1 VYSFYQRYRS
11 SIHFNKSLVISGI
24 CSLVLSSLFAQLYIQ
39 EQELQGIIRA
49 SDKERTAFTNSIL
62 TLATEYSID
71 IPIFAVL
78 YYKDNKQRYTDNI
91 TGKKNLSVIKADVKK
106 LIAAFS
112 ISEIMYDVIKVS
124 SQYQLLQQN
133 NIEPFQAAMISSL
146 LAWTAFFILINIS
159 MKVFSLFEKKEFL
172 WYCGLILSITIT
184 NSFIFFS
191 DLETRILYTNAT
203 VGVTSG
209 LALLSV
215 FLLIFKRRSSNE
227 VHTNKAFISLA
238 IGLILWFIAEVL
250 WAYYQIG
257 LNVAVPFP
265 SSADALWLIGYPFL
279 IIHLYYILNLV
290 KKSKK
295 RIDTIKVYQIALIS
309 LALAA
314 VFGYTLGIVFG
325 ISIDNTLLLSFN
337 QKEDLGNIISISYP
351 VLDAIL
357 IVPAGAILW
366 YLRRAGPQFTHWIML
381 SLFIVMITIG
391 DIGFGYSNILGEEIA
406 EEQEWIWETFYN
418 AGYISIAAALFWY
431 SRFAIIRSTNASH
444 NARR

>member
-1 VYSFYQRYRS
+1 M
-11 SIHFNKSLVISGI
+11 
-24 CSLVLSSLFAQLYIQ
+24 Q
-39 EQELQGIIRA
+39 EQEPQDFHYNIRA
-49 SDKERTAFTNSIL
+49 SDKDRTAITNSLL

-78 YYKDNKQRYTDNI
+78 YYKDNRQRYIDKI
-91 TGKKNLSVIKADVKK
+91 TGKKNLSIIKADIKK

-124 SQYQLLQQN
+124 SQFQLLQQT

-159 MKVFSLFEKKEFL
+159 MKVFSLFERKEFL

-191 DLETRILYTNAT
+191 NLETRVFYTNIT
-203 VGVTSG
+203 VGITSG
-209 LALLSV
+209 VALLSV
-215 FLLIFKRRSSNE
+215 LLLICKQRNLKVQF
-227 VHTNKAFISLA
+227 NKAFISLA
-238 IGLILWFIAEVL
+238 VGLFLWFIAEVL
-250 WAYYQIG
+250 WGYYQIG
-257 LNVAVPFP
+257 LKIDVPFP

-279 IIHLYYILNLV
+279 IVHLYYILNLL
-290 KKSKK
+290 KKTKK
-295 RIDTIKVYQIALIS
+295 KIDTIKVSHIVLMS

-325 ISIDNTLLLSFN
+325 INFNNTLLLFN
-337 QKEDLGNIISISYP
+337 QKEVLGNIISIAYP
-351 VLDAIL
+351 VLDALL

-366 YLRRAGPQFTHWIML
+366 DLRRAGPQFTHWML
-381 SLFIVMITIG
+381 LSFFIVLVTAG

-406 EEQEWIWETFYN
+406 EEQAWIWDVFYN

-431 SRFAIIRSTNASH
+431 SKFAISTKAG
-444 NARR
+444 

>member
-1 VYSFYQRYRS
+1 M
-11 SIHFNKSLVISGI
+11 
-24 CSLVLSSLFAQLYIQ
+24 Q
-39 EQELQGIIRA
+39 EQEPQAITRA
-49 SDKERTAFTNSIL
+49 SDNGRTAFTNSIL
-62 TLATEYSID
+62 TLAVEYSID

-78 YYKDNKQRYTDNI
+78 YYKDNKQRYTNNI

-106 LIAAFS
+106 LVAAFS

-124 SQYQLLQQN
+124 SQYQLLQQT

-191 DLETRILYTNAT
+191 DLETRVLYTNAT

-209 LALLSV
+209 IALLSV
-215 FLLIFKRRSSNE
+215 FLLIFKHRNLNE
-227 VHTNKAFISLA
+227 AHTNKAFISLA
-238 IGLILWFIAEVL
+238 IGLFLWFIAEVL

-257 LNVAVPFP
+257 LKIAVPFP
-265 SSADALWLIGYPFL
+265 SSADTLWLIGYPFL

-290 KKSKK
+290 TKSKK
-295 RIDTIKVYQIALIS
+295 KIDTIKVYHIVLIS

-325 ISIDNTLLLSFN
+325 ININNTLLLSY
-337 QKEDLGNIISISYP
+337 QKEALGNIISIAYP
-351 VLDAIL
+351 ILDAII

-366 YLRRAGPQFTHWIML
+366 YLRRAGPQFTHWLML
-381 SLFIVMITIG
+381 SLFIVMVTIG

-406 EEQEWIWETFYN
+406 EEQAWIWDVFYN

-431 SRFAIIRSTNASH
+431 SRFAIIKSTKASANA
-444 NARR
+444 

>member
-1 VYSFYQRYRS
+1 MYSFYQRYRS
-11 SIHFNKSLVISGI
+11 SIHFNKNLVISGI

-39 EQELQGIIRA
+39 EQEPQLRA
-49 SDKERTAFTNSIL
+49 SDIERTAFTNSIL
-62 TLATEYSID
+62 TLAIEYGID

-78 YYKDNKQRYTDNI
+78 YYKDNRHRYIDNI
-91 TGKKNLSVIKADVKK
+91 TGKKNLLVIKADIKK
-106 LIAAFS
+106 LVAAFS

-124 SQYQLLQQN
+124 SQYQLLIQTN
-133 NIEPFQAAMISSL
+133 VEPFQAAMISSL
-146 LAWTAFFILINIS
+146 MAWAAFFILINIS

-172 WYCGLILSITIT
+172 WYCGLILSITIS

-191 DLETRILYTNAT
+191 DPETRVLYTNAT
-203 VGVTSG
+203 VVVTSG

-215 FLLIFKRRSSNE
+215 SLLIFNQRNSDK
-227 VHTNKAFISLA
+227 VHTNNAFIFLA
-238 IGLILWFIAEVL
+238 IGLFLWFIAEVL

-265 SSADALWLIGYPFL
+265 SSADALWLAGYPFL
-279 IIHLYYILNLV
+279 IVHLYYILNLV
-290 KKSKK
+290 KKSQKK
-295 RIDTIKVYQIALIS
+295 IDTIIVHHIVLIS

-325 ISIDNTLLLSFN
+325 ISISNILLSFGQN
-337 QKEDLGNIISISYP
+337 EGLGNIISIAYP

-357 IVPAGAILW
+357 IVPAAAILW
-366 YLRRAGPQFTHWIML
+366 HLRRAGPQFTHWIML
-381 SLFIVMITIG
+381 SLFIVMVTVG
-391 DIGFGYSNILGEEIA
+391 DSGFGYSTILGEEIA

-431 SRFAIIRSTNASH
+431 SRFAIIRSIDAPH
-444 NARR
+444 NA

>member
-1 VYSFYQRYRS
+1 M
-11 SIHFNKSLVISGI
+11 
-24 CSLVLSSLFAQLYIQ
+24 Q
-39 EQELQGIIRA
+39 EQEPQTIIRA
-49 SDKERTAFTNSIL
+49 SDKDRAAFTNSIL

-78 YYKDNKQRYTDNI
+78 YYKDNKQRYTDNT

-112 ISEIMYDVIKVS
+112 ISEILYDVIKVS
-124 SQYQLLQQN
+124 SQYQLLQQT

-191 DLETRILYTNAT
+191 DLEARVLYTNAT

-209 LALLSV
+209 IATLSV
-215 FLLIFKRRSSNE
+215 SLLLFKRRNLNE
-227 VHTNKAFISLA
+227 VHTNKAFMSLA
-238 IGLILWFIAEVL
+238 IGLFLWFIAEVL

-257 LNVAVPFP
+257 MKIAVPFP
-265 SSADALWLIGYPFL
+265 SSADALWLTGYPFL
-279 IIHLYYILNLV
+279 IIHLYYILKLV
-290 KKSKK
+290 KRSQKK
-295 RIDTIKVYQIALIS
+295 IDTIKVYHIVLIS

-325 ISIDNTLLLSFN
+325 ISIDNTLFLFN
-337 QKEDLGNIISISYP
+337 QKEAVGNIISIAYP

-366 YLRRAGPQFTHWIML
+366 YLRRAGSQFTHWVML
-381 SLFIVMITIG
+381 SLFIVMVTVG

-418 AGYISIAAALFWY
+418 AGYISIGAAFFWY
-431 SRFAIIRSTNASH
+431 NRFAITRGTKA
-444 NARR
+444 

>member
-1 VYSFYQRYRS
+1 MYSFYQQYRS
-11 SIHFNKSLVISGI
+11 SIHFNKNLVISGI
-24 CSLVLSSLFAQLYIQ
+24 CSLILSSLFAQIYIQ
-39 EQELQGIIRA
+39 EQEPQAIIRT
-49 SDKERTAFTNSIL
+49 SDKERSAFTNSIL
-62 TLATEYSID
+62 TLAVEYSID

-78 YYKDNKQRYTDNI
+78 YYRDNRYRYTDNI

-124 SQYQLLQQN
+124 SQYHLLQQT

-146 LAWTAFFILINIS
+146 MAWAAFFILINVS
-159 MKVFSLFEKKEFL
+159 MKVLSIFEKKEFL
-172 WYCGLILSITIT
+172 WYYGLVLSITIS

-191 DLETRILYTNAT
+191 DLETRVLYTNAT

-215 FLLIFKRRSSNE
+215 TLLIFNNRNSNK
-227 VHTNKAFISLA
+227 VHANNAFIFLA
-238 IGLILWFIAEVL
+238 LGLLLWFIAEVL

-265 SSADALWLIGYPFL
+265 SSADGLWLTGYPFL
-279 IIHLYYILNLV
+279 IVHLYYILNLV
-290 KKSKK
+290 KKSQKK
-295 RIDTIKVYQIALIS
+295 MDTIKVHHIVFIS

-325 ISIDNTLLLSFN
+325 ISINNAVLIFERS
-337 QKEDLGNIISISYP
+337 EGLGNIISIAYP

-357 IVPAGAILW
+357 IVPAAAILW
-366 YLRRAGPQFTHWIML
+366 HLRRAGPQFTHWIML
-381 SLFIVMITIG
+381 SLFIVMVTVG

-418 AGYISIAAALFWY
+418 AGYLSIAAALFWY
-431 SRFAIIRSTNASH
+431 SRFGIIRSTDAPH
-444 NARR
+444 A

>member
-1 VYSFYQRYRS
+1 M
-11 SIHFNKSLVISGI
+11 
-24 CSLVLSSLFAQLYIQ
+24 Q
-39 EQELQGIIRA
+39 EQEPQDFHYNIRA
-49 SDKERTAFTNSIL
+49 SDKDRTAITNSLL

-78 YYKDNKQRYTDNI
+78 YYKDNRQRYIDKI
-91 TGKKNLSVIKADVKK
+91 TGKKNLSIIKADIKK

-124 SQYQLLQQN
+124 SQFQLLQQT

-159 MKVFSLFEKKEFL
+159 MKVFSLFERKEFL

-191 DLETRILYTNAT
+191 NLETRVFYTNIT
-203 VGVTSG
+203 VGITSG
-209 LALLSV
+209 VALLSV
-215 FLLIFKRRSSNE
+215 LLLIFKQRNLK
-227 VHTNKAFISLA
+227 VQFNKAFISLA
-238 IGLILWFIAEVL
+238 VGLFLWFIAEVL
-250 WAYYQIG
+250 WGYYQIG
-257 LNVAVPFP
+257 LKIDVPFP

-279 IIHLYYILNLV
+279 IVHLYYILNLL
-290 KKSKK
+290 KKTKK
-295 RIDTIKVYQIALIS
+295 KIDTIKVSHIVLMS

-325 ISIDNTLLLSFN
+325 INFNNTLLLFN
-337 QKEDLGNIISISYP
+337 QKEVLGNIISIAYP
-351 VLDAIL
+351 VLDALL

-366 YLRRAGPQFTHWIML
+366 DLRRAGPQFTHWML
-381 SLFIVMITIG
+381 LSFFIVLVTAG

-406 EEQEWIWETFYN
+406 EEQAWIWDVFYN

-431 SRFAIIRSTNASH
+431 SKFAISTKAG
-444 NARR
+444 

>member
-1 VYSFYQRYRS
+1 M
-11 SIHFNKSLVISGI
+11 
-24 CSLVLSSLFAQLYIQ
+24 Q
-39 EQELQGIIRA
+39 EQEPQDFHYNIRA
-49 SDKERTAFTNSIL
+49 SDKDRTAITNSLL

-78 YYKDNKQRYTDNI
+78 YYKDNRQRYIDKI
-91 TGKKNLSVIKADVKK
+91 TGKKNLSIIKADIKK

-124 SQYQLLQQN
+124 SQFQLLQQT

-146 LAWTAFFILINIS
+146 LAWSAFFILINIS
-159 MKVFSLFEKKEFL
+159 MKVLSLFERKEFL

-191 DLETRILYTNAT
+191 NLETRVFYTNIT

-209 LALLSV
+209 VALLSV
-215 FLLIFKRRSSNE
+215 LLLIFKQRNLK
-227 VHTNKAFISLA
+227 VQFNKAFISLA
-238 IGLILWFIAEVL
+238 VGLFLWFIAEVL
-250 WAYYQIG
+250 WGYYQIG
-257 LNVAVPFP
+257 LKIDVPFP

-279 IIHLYYILNLV
+279 IVHLYYILNLL
-290 KKSKK
+290 KKTKK
-295 RIDTIKVYQIALIS
+295 KIDTIKVSHIVLMS

-325 ISIDNTLLLSFN
+325 INFNNTLLLFN
-337 QKEDLGNIISISYP
+337 QKEVLGDIISIAYP
-351 VLDAIL
+351 VLDALL

-366 YLRRAGPQFTHWIML
+366 DLRRAGPQFTHWMLL
-381 SLFIVMITIG
+381 SLFIVMVTVG

-406 EEQEWIWETFYN
+406 EEQAWIWDVFYN

-431 SRFAIIRSTNASH
+431 SKFAISTKAG
-444 NARR
+444 